1 MKIKTAEEFLKSN
14 DKIKELYNFED
25 LEYYSDAVCTAMIE
39 FAKYHVTLALQSASS
54 NAELEWDELP
64 GIGEF
69 QCVNKESILNAYSLN
84 NIQ

>member
-39 FAKYHVTLALQSASS
+39 FAKYHVTLALQNAA
-54 NAELEWDELP
+54 NKAELEWDGLP
-64 GIGEF
+64 SIGEF
-69 QCVNKESILNAYSLN
+69 QIINKDSILNAYSLN